1 MDLGLNLK
9 VKCHIN
15 KNGDGDR
22 FVGIKAD
29 TNQAMVYF
37 PMGYRLPDSEDDIR
51 DDILKLISVLA
62 EFTDSK
68 DKVLAMQKFEAPQS
82 VNFPINAYMN
92 IIRYYLEQRSYYT
105 EKDVIRKTS
114 DRGKIDFA
122 ASLRRNVSFFQEDG
136 TPFFDKYTV
145 KGSTPNEKNLIT
157 MIHKYCVHESF
168 VQMGWLFMP
177 DIPPNPHIERNIPLF
192 LSVLKKKLA
201 VTHLEKDIL
210 LFEAMISML
219 EYLDEQSDDKQ
230 FYFGTD
236 RFEYVWEKLIDAV
249 FGIKEKEEYFPRT
262 TWHLKYSDTHRNYA
276 LEPDTIMLCNGKIYV
291 LDAKYYRYGV
301 TKIPSHLPESTSIN
315 KQITYGEYIYNHKK
329 FKKKYGDDVPVFNAF
344 LMPYNKKDNLF
355 EIDEYFAQIG
365 EADSD
370 WKYGHHN
377 YEHVQGIVVDI
388 RFLMNNY
395 YGSHKSKII
404 KMAKLIEEALQENA
418 EPLPEEKVE

>member
-1 MDLGLNLK
+1 MDLGLKLK
-9 VKCHIN
+9 VKCHVN

-29 TNQAMVYF
+29 ANQAMVYF

-68 DKVLAMQKFEAPQS
+68 DRVLAMQKFEAPQS

-105 EKDVIRKTS
+105 EKDAIRKTS

-177 DIPPNPHIERNIPLF
+177 DVPPDPHIERNIPLF

-262 TWHLKYSDTHRNYA
+262 TWYLKYGDTHRNYA

-291 LDAKYYRYGV
+291 LDAKYYRHGI
-301 TKIPSHLPESTSIN
+301 TGIHSHLPESTSIN
-315 KQITYGEYIYNHKK
+315 KQITYGEYIYNNQK
-329 FKKKYGDDVPVFNAF
+329 FKKKYGNEVPVFNAF
-344 LMPYNKKDNLF
+344 LMPYNKKKNPF
-355 EIDEYFAQIG
+355 GIDEYFAHIG

-377 YEHVQGIVVDI
+377 YERVQGIVVDI

-395 YGSHKSKII
+395 YGSHKSKVM
-404 KMAKLIEEALQENA
+404 KMAQLIEDAIKENTGSLPDENA
-418 EPLPEEKVE
+418 D

>member
-9 VKCHIN
+9 VRCHVN

-29 TNQAMVYF
+29 ANQAMVYF
-37 PMGYRLPDSEDDIR
+37 PMGYRLPDNEDDIR

-62 EFTDSK
+62 EFTNSK
-68 DKVLAMQKFEAPQS
+68 DKVLALQKFEAPQS

-105 EKDVIRKTS
+105 EKDLIRKTS

-136 TPFFDKYTV
+136 SPFFDKYTV

-157 MIHKYCVHESF
+157 MIHKYCVRESF

-177 DIPPNPHIERNIPLF
+177 DVPPDPHIEKNIPLF

-219 EYLDEQSDDKQ
+219 EYLNEKNDDKQ
-230 FYFGTD
+230 YYFGTD
-236 RFEYVWEKLIDAV
+236 RFEYVWEKLIDTV
-249 FGIKEKEEYFPRT
+249 FGIKEKDEYFPRT
-262 TWHLKYSDTHRNYA
+262 LWKLKYGNNRKNYA
-276 LEPDTIMLCNGKIYV
+276 LEPDTIMLCNNKIYV

-301 TKIPSHLPESTSIN
+301 TGIPSHLPESTSIN
-315 KQITYGEYIYNHKK
+315 KQITYGEYIYNNDK
-329 FKKKYGDDVPVFNAF
+329 FKKKYGYDVPVYNAF
-344 LMPYNKKDNLF
+344 LMPYNKAENPFNIND
-355 EIDEYFAQIG
+355 YFANIG

-370 WKYGHHN
+370 WKYGNHN
-377 YEHVQGIVVDI
+377 YERVQGIVVDI

-395 YGSHKSKII
+395 YGSHKSKIV
-404 KMAKLIEEALQENA
+404 KMAELIEKALQENGDS
-418 EPLPEEKVE
+418 LTDGKEK

>member
-9 VKCHIN
+9 LKCHVN

-29 TNQAMVYF
+29 ANQAMVYF
-37 PMGYRLPDSEDDIR
+37 PMGYRLPEKEDEIR
-51 DDILKLISVLA
+51 EDILRLIAVLA

-105 EKDVIRKTS
+105 EKDMVRKTS
-114 DRGKIDFA
+114 DRGNIDFA
-122 ASLRRNVSFFQEDG
+122 TSLRRNVDFFQEDG
-136 TPFFDKYTV
+136 TPFFNKYTV

-157 MIHKYCVHESF
+157 MIHKFCVYESF

-177 DIPPNPHIERNIPLF
+177 DVPPDPHIEPNIPLF

-219 EYLDEQSDDKQ
+219 EYLDENNDDKQ
-230 FYFGTD
+230 YYFGTD
-236 RFEYVWEKLIDAV
+236 HFEYVWEKLIDAV
-249 FGIKEKEEYFPRT
+249 FGIKEKDEYFPRT
-262 TWHLKYSDTHRNYA
+262 SWHLKYDSNRRNYA
-276 LEPDTIMLCNGKIYV
+276 LEPDTIMLCDGKIYV
-291 LDAKYYRYGV
+291 IDAKYYRYGV
-301 TKIPSHLPESTSIN
+301 TGIASHLPESSSIN
-315 KQITYGEYIYNHKK
+315 KQITYGEYIYNNQK
-329 FKKKYGDDVPVFNAF
+329 FKDKYGDDVPVYNAF
-344 LMPYNKKDNLF
+344 LMPYNKANNPFD
-355 EIDEYFAQIG
+355 IDEYFANIG
-365 EADSD
+365 EADSE
-370 WKYGHHN
+370 WKYGNHN
-377 YEHVQGIVVDI
+377 YERVQGIVVDI

-395 YGSHKSKII
+395 FGSHKSKIL
-404 KMAKLIEEALQENA
+404 KMAQTIEEALQENRNS
-418 EPLPEEKVE
+418 

>member
-1 MDLGLNLK
+1 M
-9 VKCHIN
+9 N

-29 TNQAMVYF
+29 ADQAMVYF
-37 PMGYRLPDSEDDIR
+37 PMGYRLPDNEEDIR

-105 EKDVIRKTS
+105 EKDPIRKTS
-114 DRGKIDFA
+114 DKGKIDFA

-177 DIPPNPHIERNIPLF
+177 DVPPDPHIERNIPLF

-219 EYLDEQSDDKQ
+219 EYLDEKSDDKQ
-230 FYFGTD
+230 YYFGTD

-249 FGIKEKEEYFPRT
+249 FGIKEKNDYFPRT
-262 TWHLKYSDTHRNYA
+262 SWKLKYGDQRRNYA

-291 LDAKYYRYGV
+291 IDAKYYRYGV
-301 TKIPSHLPESTSIN
+301 TGISSHLPESSSIN

-329 FKKKYGDDVPVFNAF
+329 FKDIYGDDVPVYNAF
-344 LMPYNKKDNLF
+344 LMPFDSLKRKCPDNSQMLK
-355 EIDEYFAQIG
+355 IG
-365 EADSD
+365 EAISN
-370 WKYGHHN
+370 WKDNSEEYQKI
-377 YEHVQGIVVDI
+377 QGILIDVKS
-388 RFLMNNY
+388 LMSINVRQEMNEIE
-395 YGSHKSKII
+395 KL
-404 KMAKLIEEALQENA
+404 AKLIES
-418 EPLPEEKVE
+418 

>member
-1 MDLGLNLK
+1 M
-9 VKCHIN
+9 N

-29 TNQAMVYF
+29 ADQAMVYF
-37 PMGYRLPDSEDDIR
+37 PMGYRLPDNEEDIR

-105 EKDVIRKTS
+105 EKDPIRKTS
-114 DRGKIDFA
+114 DKGKIDFA

-177 DIPPNPHIERNIPLF
+177 DVPPDPHIERNIPLF

-219 EYLDEQSDDKQ
+219 EYLDEKSDDKQ
-230 FYFGTD
+230 YYFGTD

-249 FGIKEKEEYFPRT
+249 FGIKEKNDYFPRT
-262 TWHLKYSDTHRNYA
+262 SWKLKYGDQRRNYA

-291 LDAKYYRYGV
+291 IDAKYYRYGV
-301 TKIPSHLPESTSIN
+301 TGISSHLPESSSIN

-329 FKKKYGDDVPVFNAF
+329 FKDIYGDDC
-344 LMPYNKKDNLF
+344 LC
-355 EIDEYFAQIG
+355 Q
-365 EADSD
+365 
-370 WKYGHHN
+370 
-377 YEHVQGIVVDI
+377 
-388 RFLMNNY
+388 
-395 YGSHKSKII
+395 
-404 KMAKLIEEALQENA
+404 
-418 EPLPEEKVE
+418 

>member
-1 MDLGLNLK
+1 M
-9 VKCHIN
+9 N

-29 TNQAMVYF
+29 ADQAMVYF
-37 PMGYRLPDSEDDIR
+37 PMGYRLPDNEEDIR

-105 EKDVIRKTS
+105 EKDPIRKTS
-114 DRGKIDFA
+114 DKGKIDFA

-177 DIPPNPHIERNIPLF
+177 DVPPDPHIERNIPLF

-219 EYLDEQSDDKQ
+219 EYLDEKSDDKQ
-230 FYFGTD
+230 YYFGTD
-236 RFEYVWEKLIDAV
+236 RFVYL
-249 FGIKEKEEYFPRT
+249 
-262 TWHLKYSDTHRNYA
+262 LK
-276 LEPDTIMLCNGKIYV
+276 
-291 LDAKYYRYGV
+291 
-301 TKIPSHLPESTSIN
+301 
-315 KQITYGEYIYNHKK
+315 
-329 FKKKYGDDVPVFNAF
+329 
-344 LMPYNKKDNLF
+344 
-355 EIDEYFAQIG
+355 
-365 EADSD
+365 
-370 WKYGHHN
+370 
-377 YEHVQGIVVDI
+377 
-388 RFLMNNY
+388 
-395 YGSHKSKII
+395 
-404 KMAKLIEEALQENA
+404 
-418 EPLPEEKVE
+418 

>member
-9 VKCHIN
+9 VKCHVN

-29 TNQAMVYF
+29 ANQAMVYF
-37 PMGYRLPDSEDDIR
+37 PMGYRLPDSEEDIR

-105 EKDVIRKTS
+105 EKDPIRKTG

-177 DIPPNPHIERNIPLF
+177 DIPPDPHIERNIPLF

-262 TWHLKYSDTHRNYA
+262 TWHLKYGDTHRNYA

-291 LDAKYYRYGV
+291 LDAKYYRHGV
-301 TKIPSHLPESTSIN
+301 TGVPSHLPESTSIN

-329 FKKKYGDDVPVFNAF
+329 FKKQYGDDVPVFNAF
-344 LMPYNKKDNLF
+344 LMPYNKKDNPF
-355 EIDEYFAQIG
+355 GIDEYFAHIG

-370 WKYGHHN
+370 WKYGYHN
-377 YEHVQGIVVDI
+377 YERVQGIVVDI

-395 YGSHKSKII
+395 FGSRNSKII

-418 EPLPEEKVE
+418 DTLPEEKAK